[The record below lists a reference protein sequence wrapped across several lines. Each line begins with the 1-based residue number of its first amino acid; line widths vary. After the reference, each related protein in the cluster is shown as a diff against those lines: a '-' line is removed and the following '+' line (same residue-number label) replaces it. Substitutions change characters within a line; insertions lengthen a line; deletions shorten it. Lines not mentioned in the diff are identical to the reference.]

1 MIVMRNMVKVYK
13 NGKLEIRALDGVS
26 LTVVKGEF
34 IAVAGPS
41 GSGKSTLMQIIG
53 CIDPPTEGEYI
64 LDGQDVL
71 KHSEDDLA
79 EIRNQKIG
87 FVFQKFNLL
96 PKFDALTN
104 VEIPLIYRGEDR
116 KVSREKAIKVLKAV
130 GLGDRVHHRP
140 NELSGGQQQRVAIAR
155 ALAGNPPLILADE
168 PTGNLDSRAG
178 REIMDIFNE
187 LNQSG
192 QTLVIITHDPG
203 VAQKAG
209 RIIYLQDGRI
219 VEEK

>member
-203 VAQKAG
+203 VAQIAG

>member
-1 MIVMRNMVKVYK
+1 MIVMRNIVKVYK

-26 LTVVKGEF
+26 LTVAKGEF